1 MENNI
6 ENDID
11 YTIKIM
17 ETHILNLKKKLDE
30 ERSEHR
36 DIYLQLKKEIKMLK
50 EENDILKKQTI
61 NIYSD

>member
-50 EENDILKKQTI
+50 KENDILKKQTI

>member
-1 MENNI
+1 MIKYHIIIWYSIRMENNI

-30 ERSEHR
+30 ER
-36 DIYLQLKKEIKMLK
+36 
-50 EENDILKKQTI
+50 
-61 NIYSD
+61 

>member
-6 ENDID
+6 KNDID

>member
-1 MENNI
+1 MENNT

-17 ETHILNLKKKLDE
+17 ETHILNLKNKLDE

>member
-17 ETHILNLKKKLDE
+17 ETHILNLKNKLDE

>member
-1 MENNI
+1 MENNT

>member
-50 EENDILKKQTI
+50 EENDILKQQPI

>member
-17 ETHILNLKKKLDE
+17 ETHILNLKNKLDE

-50 EENDILKKQTI
+50 EENNILKKQTI